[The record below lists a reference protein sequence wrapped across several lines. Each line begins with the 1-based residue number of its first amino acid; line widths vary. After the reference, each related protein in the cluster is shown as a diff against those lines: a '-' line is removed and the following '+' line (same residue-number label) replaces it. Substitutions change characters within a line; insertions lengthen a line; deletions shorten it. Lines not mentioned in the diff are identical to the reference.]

1 MDAVSAAE
9 RFIGPGEGTSESQWL
24 GWLDAGGCM
33 PDARVDDLVQGS
45 RRVLLVAPHPDDE
58 VLAAGGLL
66 AMLAAHRHDPLVIT
80 VTDGTASHPG
90 SALWPAERLRRE
102 RPRESLE
109 ALARLGLP
117 GANLRMQLPDGG
129 LEAAEELLTRRLV
142 DYIREGD
149 TVVTTWRHDGHP
161 DHEATG
167 RACAR
172 ACEHRDARLLEAP
185 VWAWHWAHVDDAR
198 LPWGRARRLVL
209 DARACAGKRHAVR
222 AFASQLE
229 ADPSTG
235 AGPVLRHSMVARAMR
250 PFEIFFV

>member
-1 MDAVSAAE
+1 MTNTDD
-9 RFIGPGEGTSESQWL
+9 RFIGPGEGTPESQWL
-24 GWLDAGGCM
+24 AWFASRSIPDAGL
-33 PDARVDDLVQGS
+33 DELLHDS

-66 AMLAAHRHDPLVIT
+66 AMLATHRHDPLVIA

-90 SALWPAERLRRE
+90 SALWPADRLKRE

-109 ALARLGLP
+109 ALARLGLA
-117 GANLRMQLPDGG
+117 GVNLRMQLPDGG
-129 LEAAEELLTRRLV
+129 LEAEEDLLAHRLTEF
-142 DYIREGD
+142 IREGD
-149 TVVTTWRHDGHP
+149 AVVTTWRQDGHP

-172 ACEHRDARLLEAP
+172 ACESRGARLLEAP
-185 VWAWHWAHVDDAR
+185 VWAWHWAGIEDSR
-198 LPWGRARRLVL
+198 LPWERARRLPL
-209 DARACAGKRHAVR
+209 DPRACAGKRHAVR

-235 AGPVLRHSMVARAMR
+235 AGPVLRHSTVARAMR
-250 PFEIFFV
+250 PFEVFFL